1 MEPET
6 VMLKDL
12 TPGTW
17 LRATVQHVREMKWI
31 EKISFVVGTV
41 GIAVGG
47 VVARLSIQI
56 LGGAAEKWQAT
67 KDPLFMAVFAVGLTA
82 TLFSIIFLSQ
92 QIGLFA
98 SGLTGPLR
106 RHKEHE
112 RIVQVVHEELAK
124 GAS

>member
-41 GIAVGG
+41 GIA
-47 VVARLSIQI
+47 LSIQILDGAAEI

-112 RIVQVVHEELAK
+112 RIVQVVREELAK